1 MVDESTER
9 VQADALPAA
18 FRSAD
23 RPRELS
29 DSDLARRSAWLTWS
43 SRTRRF
49 LRELGRVAPSLPV
62 PTLVQRRR
70 GPGDVTYELPP
81 ACLPSSLAAGLT
93 ELAAGLGSLRLPRSR
108 MVFLR
113 EMLDE
118 HIDGITVHVA
128 LALLCTVL
136 RRGHT
141 RYAPILA
148 VPAHRSGFPL
158 HADLFQAPTLL
169 TILDRVPRDGSGA
182 CLLAPTAPLLAAIAK
197 GHLLPVAVRRRL
209 APTLVTRT
217 GPDRYDELVDLFHG
231 VHPWALS
238 MRELLQAH
246 EIAVP
251 LRRGEGYIIDDRCWL
266 HGRRPQSRVDGQL
279 VGA

>member
-1 MVDESTER
+1 M
-9 VQADALPAA
+9 
-18 FRSAD
+18 
-23 RPRELS
+23 
-29 DSDLARRSAWLTWS
+29 
-43 SRTRRF
+43 
-49 LRELGRVAPSLPV
+49 
-62 PTLVQRRR
+62 
-70 GPGDVTYELPP
+70 
-81 ACLPSSLAAGLT
+81 
-93 ELAAGLGSLRLPRSR
+93 RLPRSR
-108 MVFLR
+108 LVFLR

-118 HIDGITVHVA
+118 HIDGITLHLA
-128 LALLCTVL
+128 LALSCTVL

-209 APTLVTRT
+209 APTLVTRR

-266 HGRRPQSRVDGQL
+266 HGRRPQSSAVRVDRVLRLAFTGTERAGDADALL
-279 VGA
+279 VKYRRALGIANGSRPGTNRASSRSLAR